1 MLNSH
6 TLPIN
11 KFNKIDSKENTP
23 HQFALKVLFVS
34 QKGGVGKSTLSAN
47 FAAWNAE
54 KLNKTT
60 TLFDFDPH
68 GSASTWINSLP
79 TNNIKVHHTDISDFV
94 AQRWFI
100 SARSLIRKNDFNSEL
115 IVTDLTWT
123 CGMNP
128 DFINEFDLIVI
139 PCSVSRIE
147 LEATQYF
154 AELIIKNS
162 KTKFFSH
169 KPTILLCPSQVSSSE
184 LKENPFASINF
195 NFPYMLLPPLP
206 SNPEVRSL
214 FKKGYVFNS
223 QDLCKPFEL
232 CFKAIV
238 KAGEI
243 KLEEK
248 TTPNNEVET
257 SAKPKNTKKTFIK
270 SNGFED
276 KISNKRNNVWL
287 TANPKDNSSRSDIE
301 IEKVSK
307 ILNTTSKLSKKK
319 KKSWLQRMRYW
330 S

>member
-1 MLNSH
+1 MLNSQ
-6 TLPIN
+6 TFPIN
-11 KFNKIDSKENTP
+11 KFNKIDPKDNVA
-23 HQFALKVLFVS
+23 HQSALKVLFVS

-79 TNNIKVHHTDISDFV
+79 TDNINVHHTDISDFV

-100 SARSLIRKNDFNSEL
+100 SARSLIRKNDSNSEL

-123 CGMNP
+123 CGMNT
-128 DFINEFDLIVI
+128 DFINEFDLVVI

-162 KTKFFSH
+162 NTKFFSH

-184 LKENPFASINF
+184 LKDNPFTSANF

-223 QDLCKPFEL
+223 QNLCKPFEL

-248 TTPNNEVET
+248 STSSNKVEM
-257 SAKPKNTKKTFIK
+257 SAKPRNREKTFNK
-270 SNGFED
+270 LNGFED
-276 KISNKRNNVWL
+276 KISNKKNNVWL
-287 TANPKDNSSRSDIE
+287 TANSMDSSSSSDNAIK
-301 IEKVSK
+301 KVSK
-307 ILNTTSKLSKKK
+307 ILKTSDKLSKKK